1 MFVLIYV
8 EKEEKM
14 KALIKGGMQ
23 RFQQISI
30 QVKASMAFMAVNFMQ
45 KGISFLTAPIFTR
58 LLTTE
63 EYGKITVYSSWT
75 EIIGIFAVF
84 GLYNEVFYNGIT
96 EFKTDRDHFTFSML
110 MMSNMITLLVFAV
123 VWIVNKYVFRF
134 MNISDTL
141 VIFMFLVFFLEPA
154 FEFWKTRQRFDFKYK
169 LLCVFMVLVM
179 ISSPACAITG
189 IFLFPNVKVAAR
201 IIGAQLMTLT
211 ICVGCYVHTIRCRS
225 GKPNISYWKYA
236 FLYNLPLIP
245 YFLSTYI
252 LSSSDRLMI
261 AHYCGEDKA
270 GIYGIAYTMS
280 AVVNIIWASINA
292 TMIPTIYKRCEEGRM
307 HTLSEFVNPI
317 LMGYASI
324 CVMIMLLAPEVIA
337 FLAPSSYGEGM
348 YVIPAIVGGVFYM
361 SMFSIFSNI
370 IYFHKKP
377 KMVMGAGIAGAV
389 LNFILNM
396 IFIQTAGYLAAG
408 YTTLVAYLLEVVWIY
423 VSMKKVAGSSV
434 YDMKKLVAIGTG
446 VLATAVVTPIFY
458 PYLLVRMALL
468 AGLLFI
474 LWKNRKQM
482 IRLIWRKDTE

>member
-1 MFVLIYV
+1 
-8 EKEEKM
+8 M
-14 KALIKGGMQ
+14 KAFIKKGIQTFEQM
-23 RFQQISI
+23 SV

-75 EIIGIFAVF
+75 EVIGIFAMF
-84 GLYNEVFYNGIT
+84 GLCNNVFYNGIT
-96 EFKTDRDHFTFSML
+96 EFKKDRDNFTFSML
-110 MMSNMITLLVFAV
+110 ALSNVITLVVFAC
-123 VWIVNKYVFRF
+123 VWTVNKYIFHF
-134 MNISDTL
+134 MNVSD
-141 VIFMFLVFFLEPA
+141 ILVFFMFFTFLLEPA

-179 ISSPACAITG
+179 ISSPVCAVTG
-189 IFLFPNVKVAAR
+189 IFLFPGSKVAAR
-201 IIGAQLMTLT
+201 VIGAQLMTLL
-211 ICVGCYVHTIRCRS
+211 ICLGCYVHEVRNGGGVPKLR
-225 GKPNISYWKYA
+225 YWKYA

-280 AVVNIIWASINA
+280 AVVNIIWSSVNA

-324 CVMIMLLAPEVIA
+324 CVMIMLMAPEVIA

-361 SMFSIFSNI
+361 SMFSIFSNV

-377 KMVMGAGIAGAV
+377 KLVMGAGVAGAV
-389 LNFILNM
+389 FNFFLNV
-396 IFIQTAGYLAAG
+396 IFIQLAGYLAAG
-408 YTTLVAYLLEVVWIY
+408 YTTLAAYLLEVIWAY
-423 VSMKKVAGSSV
+423 AAMKKVTGSSV
-434 YDMKKLVAIGTG
+434 YDMKRLIVIGAG
-446 VLATAVVTPIFY
+446 VLATAIVTPLFY
-458 PYLLVRMALL
+458 PYLGVRIIIL
-468 AGLLFI
+468 AGLICI

-482 IRLIWRKDTE
+482 LGLIWKRSGK